1 MLKMPDENEEPS
13 SPQTHS
19 DPIPRGGWLRTL
31 LRGKNDNTLRN
42 TLEEYIEDTSQES
55 DETSVSA
62 HEKLLLS
69 NILKLQDLKTE
80 DVMVPRADI
89 VAIEVNT
96 PQEELFALLA
106 EKQFSRI
113 PVYRET
119 MDDVL
124 GAIHIKDVLAA
135 TAKNEAINIE
145 SMIRD
150 IPIVSPAMGVLDMLL
165 EFREGK
171 KHIALVVDEYGGID
185 GLVTINDII
194 ETIVGEIDDEHDH
207 DVQAQIV
214 EKPDGSIMAD
224 ARVDIEDFEERYGKL
239 LTDEEREESDTLGGL
254 VFSLAG
260 RVPARGEVLTHDNGM
275 VFEVVDAD
283 PRRVSKLRIRNI
295 PTVLG
300 Q

>member
-1 MLKMPDENEEPS
+1 MSNQDEDPS
-13 SPQTHS
+13 SIHS
-19 DPIPRGGWLRTL
+19 HADHAPRGGWLRGL
-31 LRGKNDNTLRN
+31 IKSGKSDSTLRD
-42 TLEEYIEDTSQES
+42 TLEESIAES
-55 DETSVSA
+55 EETSVSA

-89 VAIEVNT
+89 IAIEINT

-106 EKQFSRI
+106 EKQFSRL
-113 PVYRET
+113 PVYRDT
-119 MDDVL
+119 MDDIL

-135 TAKNEAINIE
+135 AAKNEAIDIE
-145 SMIRD
+145 GMIRD
-150 IPIVSPAMGVLDMLL
+150 IPIVSPAMAVLDLL
-165 EFREGK
+165 LQFRESK

-194 ETIVGEIDDEHDH
+194 ETIVGEIDDEYDQ
-207 DVQAQIV
+207 DIQPQIV
-214 EKPDGSIMAD
+214 EKADGSILAD

-239 LTDEEREESDTLGGL
+239 LTQEEREESDTLGGL
-254 VFSLAG
+254 VFILAG
-260 RVPARGEVLTHDNGM
+260 RVPARGEVLTHENGM
-275 VFEVVDAD
+275 VFEIVDAD
-283 PRRVSKLRIRNI
+283 PRRINKLCIRNV

>member
-1 MLKMPDENEEPS
+1 MPDENEEPS
-13 SPQTHS
+13 SPQPHS
-19 DPIPRGGWLRTL
+19 DPIPRGGWLRAL

-80 DVMVPRADI
+80 DVMIPRADI

-135 TAKNEAINIE
+135 TAKNEAIDIE